1 MNSVALAGINGVSTS
16 LVRGKGQFE
25 LVSNGISTLHY
36 EDWVN
41 SCHSHIHLTVK
52 GDVWA
57 CMCSWSCIS
66 AEPSPVKFCESL
78 WQWASWLGFQYP
90 AFPVCSVFS
99 VLPKEPQSLDSSSY
113 AELLSMS
120 VPGNGAA
127 ISRLPIPGD
136 HKDTPAFLLTVPR
149 RVSQGL
155 KHRAGQA
162 GVLGTLSVFV
172 LLSPRI
178 FSAGCGGCMGHCA
191 WIALAGC
198 RWELKQDLS
207 EAVGKLADR

>member
-1 MNSVALAGINGVSTS
+1 MYILCFSQRHSVALAGINEVSTS
-16 LVRGKGQFE
+16 LVHGKGQFE

-90 AFPVCSVFS
+90 AFPVCSVFLYCQRNPKAWIILVMQS
-99 VLPKEPQSLDSSSY
+99 SCPWACQEMVLPFLGCQYLWTPRMPLHSCWQY
-113 AELLSMS
+113 Q
-120 VPGNGAA
+120 
-127 ISRLPIPGD
+127 
-136 HKDTPAFLLTVPR
+136 DTC
-149 RVSQGL
+149 
-155 KHRAGQA
+155 HRA
-162 GVLGTLSVFV
+162 
-172 LLSPRI
+172 
-178 FSAGCGGCMGHCA
+178 
-191 WIALAGC
+191 
-198 RWELKQDLS
+198 
-207 EAVGKLADR
+207 